1 MKFSKFFTIK
11 EIDQIHESS
20 LKILAEIGILV
31 RNEKARSIFA
41 RHGCK
46 VDASSTLVKLPT
58 GIVDEFQ
65 AGFAPSFTFWG
76 RDPQFDRTIPDD
88 SPLMVTASSAPNIID
103 PLTGIERPATST
115 DIANIAF
122 LINELPGYDV
132 FSISTLAD
140 DAPDG
145 MFSLSRF
152 YPAMKN
158 CLKPIRGTTRNVKEL
173 FQILALGYLVAGGE
187 EAYKKRPI
195 ITHHYCP
202 MISPLTMDVESTE
215 CIIYLAGKGF
225 SVYGTIAPNAG
236 MTSPMTLMG
245 TLTLGNAEFLALNVF
260 IQMIRPGAPSIYS
273 VLSTVSDMRTADFV
287 SGGIETGILQM
298 AHTQM
303 AQYYNIPSGGY
314 VGLTNSHMDDAQ
326 SGYETGLSA
335 TAALLGG
342 TDMFNEG
349 GLISGLMAFD
359 FGKAVIDNEISLMLK
374 RLKRGIEFSND
385 DIALD
390 VIKETGPG
398 GSYLTHPHTVKNMR
412 NGTYLPKIATRNV
425 RGIWEDEGRPDAHT
439 RAMKQAHEIL
449 SNDNPAVFSKEQD
462 FLIRERFK
470 GLVSGDAEWKK

>member
-1 MKFSKFFTIK
+1 MKFSNFFTIK
-11 EIDQIHESS
+11 EIDQIHEAS
-20 LKILAEIGILV
+20 LKILAEVGILV
-31 RNEKARSIFA
+31 RSEKARGIFS

-46 VDASSTLVKLPT
+46 VDASSMIVKLPT

-65 AGFAPSFTFWG
+65 AGFSPSFTFRG

-88 SPLMVTASSAPNIID
+88 SPVMITASSAPNIID
-103 PLTGIERPATST
+103 PWTGKERPATST

-145 MFSLSRF
+145 MFSISRF
-152 YPAMKN
+152 YPALKN
-158 CLKPIRGTTRNVKEL
+158 CLKPIRGTTRDVKDLLRVLE
-173 FQILALGYLVAGGE
+173 LGYLVTGGE

-195 ITHHYCP
+195 ISHHYCP

-225 SVYGTIAPNAG
+225 PVYGTIAPNAG

-245 TLTLGNAEFLALNVF
+245 TLALGNAEFLALNVF

-287 SGGIETGILQM
+287 SGGIETGIMQM

-314 VGLTNSHMDDAQ
+314 VGLTNSHTGDAQ
-326 SGYETGLSA
+326 SGYETGMSS
-335 TAALLGG
+335 TAALLCGA
-342 TDMFNEG
+342 DIFSEG

-374 RLKRGIEFSND
+374 RLNRGIEFNED
-385 DIALD
+385 DIALE
-390 VIKETGPG
+390 VIRETGPG
-398 GSYLTHPHTVKNMR
+398 GSYVAHPHTIKNLL
-412 NGTYLPKIATRNV
+412 NGTYLPEIANRMMRAV
-425 RGIWEDEGRPDAHT
+425 WEDEGRLDAHT
-439 RAMKQAHEIL
+439 RALKQADEIL

-462 FLIRERFK
+462 ILIRERFK
-470 GLVSGDAEWKK
+470 GLVSGDVQWKG